1 MTKIFSSIY
10 NTNAQLIVNIIINSL
25 VAIVTIILIYSWQ
38 KVYVGEA
45 TILDMQIA
53 PKDESH

>member
-10 NTNAQLIVNIIINSL
+10 NTNAQLIVTIIINSI

-38 KVYVGEA
+38 KVYVGEE
-45 TILDMQIA
+45 TILDMWIA

>member
-10 NTNAQLIVNIIINSL
+10 NTNAQLIVTIIINSI
-25 VAIVTIILIYSWQ
+25 VVIVTIILIYSWQ
-38 KVYVGEA
+38 KVYVGEE
-45 TILDMQIA
+45 TILDMWIA